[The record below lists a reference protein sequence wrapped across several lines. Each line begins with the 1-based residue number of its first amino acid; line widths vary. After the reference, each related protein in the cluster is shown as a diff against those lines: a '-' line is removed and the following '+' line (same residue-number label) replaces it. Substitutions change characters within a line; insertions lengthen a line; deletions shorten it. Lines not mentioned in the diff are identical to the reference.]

1 MPKNNLPEVY
11 LDLDRTLFKTS
22 EFIGEVWQVIG
33 EVNDGVDSSA
43 ELSRLADF
51 YIENQDDDDYRDY
64 DFSKHLKAVG
74 LPVAE
79 VYGLIRDRLKSDNF
93 EHSGVS
99 RLLRRLDELGLAV
112 KIFTYGRDDFQ
123 KLKFDLSPFLAEYE
137 LITTLKPKHT
147 FFEELAQK
155 AILLDDKP
163 IGEQMPDNVTFI
175 QSIGYN
181 GVEPLDEFD
190 WQTVSLLE
198 EFADVVEGL
207 ISGDKNV

>member
-1 MPKNNLPEVY
+1 MPKNNLPEIY

-79 VYGLIRDRLKSDNF
+79 VYGVIRDRLKSDHF
-93 EHSGVS
+93 EPAGVS

-163 IGEQMPDNVTFI
+163 IGEQMPDNVTFV

-181 GVEPLDEFD
+181 GVEPSDEFD
-190 WQTVSLLE
+190 WQTVSSLE

>member
-1 MPKNNLPEVY
+1 MPKNNLPEIY

-163 IGEQMPDNVTFI
+163 IGEQMPDNVTFV

-181 GVEPLDEFD
+181 GVEPSDEFD
-190 WQTVSLLE
+190 WQTVSSLE

>member
-1 MPKNNLPEVY
+1 M
-11 LDLDRTLFKTS
+11 
-22 EFIGEVWQVIG
+22 
-33 EVNDGVDSSA
+33 
-43 ELSRLADF
+43 
-51 YIENQDDDDYRDY
+51 
-64 DFSKHLKAVG
+64 
-74 LPVAE
+74 
-79 VYGLIRDRLKSDNF
+79 KSDNF

-123 KLKFDLSPFLAEYE
+123 KLKYDLSPSLTEYE
-137 LITTLKPKHT
+137 LITTLKPKHI
-147 FFEELAQK
+147 FFKELAQK

>member
-1 MPKNNLPEVY
+1 MPKNNLPEIY

-93 EHSGVS
+93 EPAGVS

-123 KLKFDLSPFLAEYE
+123 KLKFDLSPSLAEYE

-163 IGEQMPDNVTFI
+163 IGEQMPDNVTFV

-181 GVEPLDEFD
+181 GVEPSDEFD
-190 WQTVSLLE
+190 WQTVSSLE